1 MQILHLSAKNFRCF
15 VDFQVELHSGF
26 NLLIGGNGAGKTAVL
41 DALKIGLGGFFQGFP
56 GGKTYGFAS
65 TDMRLDPGPDQDGI
79 PDMQPQA
86 PTVLSWSGQLGGQKI
101 KWHRKLQEQKR
112 RTTKGGVAQLR
123 KRAEELAGKVR
134 QHESVDL
141 PVFAYF
147 GTERLWLQKR
157 HGPKLDRKRLS
168 RNMGYLDCLERESS
182 WIEMRNWFSAMT
194 VGQDLA
200 VKHGM
205 TGARVAAELVKA
217 VESAVCQCVP
227 DTEALFYW
235 LGDLHLVRREQGR
248 RVALSWD
255 MLSDGVRSLA
265 LIAAQIA
272 WRAATLNP
280 HRGDRAAIDAEGV
293 VLIDEVCLGLH
304 PKWQR
309 LVIQSLTKAFPKIQ
323 FVATTHSP
331 QVLGSAKDARVIL
344 LQSGSAQ
351 PLMGLYGKDTNT
363 LVTVYQGGEERDS
376 RVQADLSAVEKLI
389 DDDQVDQAQTRI
401 ADVERLLGA
410 DDPAIVRLRTLIRFL
425 RPPKDG
431 EAV

>member
-1 MQILHLSAKNFRCF
+1 MQVLRLSAKNFRCF
-15 VDFQVELHSGF
+15 VDFRLELQSGF
-26 NLLIGGNGAGKTAVL
+26 NLLMGGNGAGKTAVL

-86 PTVLSWSGQLGGQKI
+86 PTVLSWSGQLGGQPI
-101 KWHRKLQEQKR
+101 RWHRKLLEQTR
-112 RTTKGGVAQLR
+112 RTTKGGVAELR
-123 KRAEELAGKVR
+123 KRAEELAAKVK
-134 QHESVDL
+134 QHQAVDL

-157 HGPKLDRKRLS
+157 HGPGLDRKRLS
-168 RNMGYLDCLERESS
+168 RNLGYLDCLERESS

-194 VGQDLA
+194 VGRELA
-200 VKHGM
+200 AKQGLS
-205 TGARVAAELVKA
+205 GAPAAKQLVMA
-217 VESAVCQCVP
+217 VETAVCQCVP
-227 DTEALFYW
+227 DTEGLFYW
-235 LGDLHLVRREQGR
+235 LGDLHLVRREQDH
-248 RVALSWD
+248 RVTLSWD

-265 LIAAQIA
+265 LMAAQIA

-280 HRGDRAAIDAEGV
+280 HRGDRAASDAEGV

-331 QVLGSAKDARVIL
+331 QVLGSAKDAKVIL

-351 PLMGLYGKDTNT
+351 PLVGLYGKDSNT
-363 LVTVYQGGEERDS
+363 LVTVYQGGEARDS
-376 RVQADLSAVEKLI
+376 RVQADLSTVEKLI
-389 DDDQVDQAQTRI
+389 DDDQIDQAETRI

-410 DDPAIVRLRTLIRFL
+410 DDPAIVRLRTLMRFL
-425 RPPKDG
+425 RPQNDG

>member
-1 MQILHLSAKNFRCF
+1 
-15 VDFQVELHSGF
+15 
-26 NLLIGGNGAGKTAVL
+26 
-41 DALKIGLGGFFQGFP
+41 
-56 GGKTYGFAS
+56 
-65 TDMRLDPGPDQDGI
+65 
-79 PDMQPQA
+79 
-86 PTVLSWSGQLGGQKI
+86 
-101 KWHRKLQEQKR
+101 
-112 RTTKGGVAQLR
+112 
-123 KRAEELAGKVR
+123 
-134 QHESVDL
+134 
-141 PVFAYF
+141 
-147 GTERLWLQKR
+147 
-157 HGPKLDRKRLS
+157 
-168 RNMGYLDCLERESS
+168 
-182 WIEMRNWFSAMT
+182 
-194 VGQDLA
+194 
-200 VKHGM
+200 
-205 TGARVAAELVKA
+205 
-217 VESAVCQCVP
+217 
-227 DTEALFYW
+227 
-235 LGDLHLVRREQGR
+235 
-248 RVALSWD
+248 

>member
-1 MQILHLSAKNFRCF
+1 MQVLRLSAKNFRCF
-15 VDFQVELHSGF
+15 VDFRLELQSGF
-26 NLLIGGNGAGKTAVL
+26 NLLMGGNGAGKTAVL

-86 PTVLSWSGQLGGQKI
+86 PTVLSWSGQLGGQPI
-101 KWHRKLQEQKR
+101 RWHRKLLEQTR
-112 RTTKGGVAQLR
+112 RTTKGGVAELR
-123 KRAEELAGKVR
+123 KRAEELAAKVK
-134 QHESVDL
+134 QHQAVDL

-157 HGPKLDRKRLS
+157 HGPGLDRKRLS
-168 RNMGYLDCLERESS
+168 RNLGYLDCLERESS

-194 VGQDLA
+194 VGRELA
-200 VKHGM
+200 AKQGLS
-205 TGARVAAELVKA
+205 GAPAAKQLVMA
-217 VESAVCQCVP
+217 VETAVCQCVP
-227 DTEALFYW
+227 DTEGLFYW
-235 LGDLHLVRREQGR
+235 LGDLHLVRREQDH
-248 RVALSWD
+248 RVTLSWD

-265 LIAAQIA
+265 LMAAQIA

-280 HRGDRAAIDAEGV
+280 HRGDRAASDAEGV

-331 QVLGSAKDARVIL
+331 QVLGSAKDAKVIL

-351 PLMGLYGKDTNT
+351 PLVGLYGKDSNT
-363 LVTVYQGGEERDS
+363 LVTVYQGGEARDS
-376 RVQADLSAVEKLI
+376 RVQADLSMVEKLI
-389 DDDQVDQAQTRI
+389 DDDQIDQAETRI

-410 DDPAIVRLRTLIRFL
+410 DDPAIVRLRTLMRFL
-425 RPPKDG
+425 RPQNDG